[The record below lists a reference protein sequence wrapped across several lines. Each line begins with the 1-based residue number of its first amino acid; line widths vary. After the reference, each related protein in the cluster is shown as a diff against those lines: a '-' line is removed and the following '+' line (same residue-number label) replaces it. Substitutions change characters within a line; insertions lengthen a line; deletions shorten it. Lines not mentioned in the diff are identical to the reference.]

1 MSVTHTFCWFRSAQW
16 RGRVFY
22 GTIPDYKPGKS
33 SYNQAT
39 IIQTHPLSKEEMG
52 LTLDELAHKYPFT
65 PPFNAPASAPQA
77 VEPSKATNPLI
88 APAVPP
94 LET

>member
-22 GTIPDYKPGKS
+22 GTIPNYKPGKS

-39 IIQTHPLSKEEMG
+39 IIQTHLLSEEEMG
-52 LTLDELAHKYPFT
+52 LTLDQLAQKYPFT
-65 PPFNAPASAPQA
+65 PPFSGSSSAPPA
-77 VEPSKATNPLI
+77 AEPSKETNPL
-88 APAVPP
+88 
-94 LET
+94 T